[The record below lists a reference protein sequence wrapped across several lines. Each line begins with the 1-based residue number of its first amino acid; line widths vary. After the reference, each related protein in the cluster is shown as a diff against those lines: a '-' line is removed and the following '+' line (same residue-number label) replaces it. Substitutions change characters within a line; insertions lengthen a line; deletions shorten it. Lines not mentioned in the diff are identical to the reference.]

1 MPYNKSNP
9 KDLNV
14 FQLRQQPHSRIGL
27 RLYVCYLSR
36 DQRNRRWGDPHGLN
50 HNVFGWTLIN
60 NDQNEIEIH
69 NDLSE
74 RDYVTTLIHE
84 LVHVKQNVN
93 GVTDDTIREGE
104 AYELENTLADI
115 YLTGNSYRM
124 LKQC

>member
-1 MPYNKSNP
+1 MFIITDKRFTTLGNSIYEFMSVVFPQLTETDIEVIHT
-9 KDLNV
+9 DLTE
-14 FQLRQQPHSRIGL
+14 
-27 RLYVCYLSR
+27 
-36 DQRNRRWGDPHGLN
+36 D
-50 HNVFGWTLIN
+50 NVFGWTLIN

-84 LVHVKQNVN
+84 LIHVKQNVQ

-115 YLTGNSYRM
+115 YLTGNSYRI

>member
-1 MPYNKSNP
+1 MFFDSENNP
-9 KDLNV
+9 IAQSVYVFMSVIFPEIKDTDIELIHTD
-14 FQLRQQPHSRIGL
+14 LTE
-27 RLYVCYLSR
+27 
-36 DQRNRRWGDPHGLN
+36 D
-50 HNVFGWTLIN
+50 NVFGWTLIN

-84 LVHVKQNVN
+84 LIHVKQNVQ

-115 YLTGNSYRM
+115 FLTGNSYRM

>member
-1 MPYNKSNP
+1 
-9 KDLNV
+9 
-14 FQLRQQPHSRIGL
+14 
-27 RLYVCYLSR
+27 
-36 DQRNRRWGDPHGLN
+36 
-50 HNVFGWTLIN
+50 
-60 NDQNEIEIH
+60 
-69 NDLSE
+69 
-74 RDYVTTLIHE
+74 